1 MRKIFTNFLLL
12 AAFFIASA
20 NLNAQTYNGGTWYSL
35 YDLTERSIGI
45 NENYT
50 YSVFSPTL
58 GNLTFDAKRDATGIG
73 DLQVAP
79 IVNGAQQSD
88 IYSQNPGKVTKKI
101 FGVESKVD
109 YTDNPYSA
117 TTPVNLTQLKFYT
130 KIGASY
136 KKYFKNIKLPLAKHI
151 LIADGGYGK
160 SSESKSFENVT
171 IGGTSNV
178 QTVNLRSFLTTND
191 ITITSDNSAFR
202 IGSANNTSGQT
213 FAVGANAC
221 ASTNGSGAAGG
232 GNLGNINQYPIN
244 IYFCPTEVKEYSA
257 TITITD
263 GTSKATISVSGVGV
277 KKNQTINWKADYETE
292 IKLPVGKSV
301 EDAATATSGNA
312 VTYTSEDESIVAI
325 INNGAAFKAIKEGT
339 TTITAT
345 QAGDAEWNAV
355 SDTKTVT
362 VTNKKIQSIVWLD
375 NLTRLKVG
383 DNPMT
388 LSAAVQLLV
397 DAETSEKEDSPE
409 RTALLAYASAN
420 KDVVSVSDNVL
431 TIVGEGET
439 TLTASV
445 EGDENFE
452 AASVTVPVKVRVP
465 SAGCED
471 ILLVD
476 QPAEIEFFAM
486 NKNEIV
492 KDAIAIN
499 TSAGVPNKLTF
510 LHKGGYY
517 KAPIIN
523 TQHYSGSIKAQQSTD
538 GGNQWSD
545 IAGSS
550 VTPTLDTY
558 NELTVQLDENATHI
572 RFVRPKDG
580 EGYHYVSGVVVTPA
594 QYLKA
599 SVASITENSIVGD
612 HLVKEMVINYANVKD
627 EVLINHSNEDIKLS
641 AEGLGNE
648 CGAFGS
654 STLTVT
660 VNPQEIGTI
669 TDEIIISDA
678 VSGMKVTI
686 PVNITVKRNN
696 QTIIWEQELKN
707 LYTTDVVT
715 LNATANT
722 AIHYTSSD
730 STIAYAEGNT
740 LVINKH
746 GQVTITAVAVQ
757 SEKYEQAILA
767 KDITI
772 NAVQPIVNTWPTV
785 EPIAYAQALTT
796 DMLVGGEAE
805 VEGQFVWNTERNQT
819 LVPGTHDLAVRFVPT
834 NTNYYAPVDG
844 TVAVTINKSSQKIF
858 WNDSFENITVTDS
871 VVLTAYAK
879 TLVEY
884 VVSDENLAYVTDN
897 NVLYFTRGGNLQ
909 VTAYAIEDDYYLADA
924 CVREL
929 TVLPAYPTIVTYPT
943 ASPISYGQKLGE
955 SVLSGGEA
963 SVSGSFAWADEE
975 ALLEAGEY
983 HQTVSFT
990 PDDQVS
996 YKNIEIPVVV
1006 LVNPIAQTITWDLT
1020 TIEVRQGQSLQF
1032 NAEASSKL
1040 PITYSVDNTAL
1051 AKVENNTFYALEV
1064 GEVIVTATQNGSY
1077 IDEDGELHANYI
1089 PAEPVSKTIIIIPQ
1103 QSPQTIVWNDDL
1115 DSVLTTADITLS
1127 AEAETPIHYLSSDST
1142 IAYVEADKLIIKR
1155 FGTLTITA
1163 VAQQTEDYDQAIL
1176 EKEVNIV
1183 AATPNIIAW
1192 PTVPP
1197 VTYGTKLNVTMLVD
1211 GDADVDGYFDWNTD
1225 LSQELVPG
1233 TYTLGVRFVPANLNI
1248 YAKVFDS
1255 VEVIV
1260 NKAPQT
1266 IVWNNNFE
1274 NVLVSDTIVLNAY
1287 AQTTITYE
1295 VSDVDVAA
1303 LEGNILSFHR
1313 GGTINVTAY
1322 AAETDLYLAD
1332 TLVHELIVT
1341 PAEPIIYA
1349 WPTAS
1354 GITYGQSLG
1363 ESILTGGEA
1372 STDGIFEWVD
1382 ANEKFEVGISPALVR
1397 FTPDDLSSFDIVENQ
1412 IEIHVTPALQTIEWD
1427 LTDFV
1432 MEVGDT
1438 LHLTAVATSGL
1449 EITYTLDDEELAEIS
1464 GNVLTALE
1472 VGMVTITASQNGVYV
1487 DEFGEEYDNYLPAK
1501 PVSQRITIVA
1511 KEVNTG
1517 TEVIFDDAKA
1527 SKIIRDGRLYII
1539 RNGHLYNAN
1548 GQVIE

>member
-1 MRKIFTNFLLL
+1 MKKIFTKFFLL
-12 AAFFIASA
+12 AALFLAST
-20 NLNAQTYNGGTWYSL
+20 NLTAQTYNGGTWYSL
-35 YDLTERSIGI
+35 YDATEYK
-45 NENYT
+45 NENKT
-50 YSVFSPTL
+50 FSVFPPT
-58 GNLTFDAKRDATGIG
+58 TGSLSFQWKKTG
-73 DLQVAP
+73 WAFGYP
-79 IVNGAQQSD
+79 IYKLYVSESSNGSNYTEK
-88 IYSQNPGKVTKKI
+88 YSLNSGSGTKQENYVT
-101 FGVESKVD
+101 V
-109 YTDNPYSA
+109 
-117 TTPVNLTQLKFYT
+117 TTAVSENITHLKFEQSGSLTRYYT
-130 KIGASY
+130 
-136 KKYFKNIKLPLAKHI
+136 NINLPLAKHI
-151 LIADGGYGK
+151 LIAGGSYGQK
-160 SSESKSFENVT
+160 SESKSFGNVT
-171 IGGTSNV
+171 IGGISEV

-301 EDAATATSGNA
+301 EDAATATSGNT
-312 VTYTSEDESIVAI
+312 VTYTSADETIVDI
-325 INNGAAFKAIKEGT
+325 INNGTAFKAIKEGT

-397 DAETSEKEDSPE
+397 DAETGEKEDSPE
-409 RTALLAYASAN
+409 RTALLAYSSAN
-420 KDVVSVSDNVL
+420 KDVVSVSRNVL

-678 VSGMKVTI
+678 VSGMRVVI
-686 PVNITVKRNN
+686 PVSIAVKRNA
-696 QTIIWEQELKN
+696 QTLVWEQDLAN
-707 LYTTDVVT
+707 IHTTDSIT
-715 LNATANT
+715 LNATAKT
-722 AIHYTSSD
+722 EVYYTSSD
-730 STIAYAEGNT
+730 STIAYAEGKV
-740 LVINKH
+740 LKINKH
-746 GQVTITAVAVQ
+746 GQFTLTAVAIE
-757 SEKYEQAILA
+757 SEKYEQATA
-767 KDITI
+767 SKKITI
-772 NAVQPIVNTWPTV
+772 NAVQPTVSVWPTV
-785 EPIAYAQALTT
+785 EPIAYKQALTT
-796 DMLVGGEAE
+796 DMLRGGEAE
-805 VEGQFVWNTERNQT
+805 VEGYFDWNTERNQT
-819 LVPGTHDLAVRFVPT
+819 LVPGTHELPVRFMPT
-834 NTNYYAPVDG
+834 NTDYYAPVDG
-844 TVAVTINKSSQKIF
+844 TVAVTINKSAQSIV
-858 WNDSFENITVTDS
+858 WNDSFENITVADS
-871 VVLTAYAK
+871 IVLTAYAQ
-879 TLVEY
+879 TPIEY
-884 VVSDENLAYVTDN
+884 VVSDVDLAYITDN
-897 NVLYFTRGGNLQ
+897 NVLYFHRGGTVQ
-909 VTAYAIEDDYYLADA
+909 VTAYAIEDAYYLADTL
-924 CVREL
+924 VREL
-929 TVLPAYPTIVTYPT
+929 EILPAYPTIETYPT
-943 ASPISYGQKLGE
+943 ASPISYGQLLGE
-955 SVLSGGEA
+955 SELSGGVA
-963 SVSGSFAWADEE
+963 NVSGAFAWVDPAAE
-975 ALLEAGEY
+975 LEAGEY
-983 HQTVSFT
+983 HQNVLFT

-996 YKNIEIPVVV
+996 YKNIEIPVIVR
-1006 LVNPIAQTITWDLT
+1006 VNPIEQTITWELD

-1064 GEVIVTATQNGSY
+1064 GKVVVTATQDGTY
-1077 IDEDGELHANYI
+1077 TDEYGDLHANYTA
-1089 PAEPVSKTIIIIPQ
+1089 AEPVSKTIVIVPQ
-1103 QSPQTIVWNDDL
+1103 QSPQTIEWNDKIDTIK
-1115 DSVLTTADITLS
+1115 TTDNITLS
-1127 AEAETPIHYLSSDST
+1127 AIAETPIHYLSSDST

-1192 PTVPP
+1192 PTVQP
-1197 VTYGTKLNVTMLVD
+1197 VTYGTKLNVNMLV
-1211 GDADVDGYFDWNTD
+1211 GGEADVDGYFEWNTD
-1225 LSQELVPG
+1225 LAQELVPG

-1248 YAKVFDS
+1248 YATVLDS

-1266 IVWNNNFE
+1266 IVWDNNFD
-1274 NVLVSDTIVLNAY
+1274 NVLVSDTIVLNAS
-1287 AQTTITYE
+1287 ALTTITYE
-1295 VSDVDVAA
+1295 VSDIDVAT

-1322 AAETDLYLAD
+1322 AEEDAYYLAD
-1332 TLVHELIVT
+1332 TLVRELIVT
-1341 PAEPIIYA
+1341 PAKPIIYA

-1354 GITYGQSLG
+1354 GITYGQLLG

-1372 STDGIFEWVD
+1372 STYGIFEWVD
-1382 ANEKFEVGISPALVR
+1382 ANETFEVGVFPALVR

-1432 MEVGDT
+1432 IEVGDT

-1449 EITYTLDDEELAEIS
+1449 EVTYTLDNEELAEIS
-1464 GNVLTALE
+1464 GNILIGLQ
-1472 VGMVTITASQNGVYV
+1472 VGMVTITASQSGVYV
-1487 DEFGEEYDNYLPAK
+1487 DEFGDEYANYLAAE
-1501 PVSQRITIVA
+1501 PVAQTITILA
-1511 KEVNTG
+1511 KNVNTG
-1517 TEVIFDDAKA
+1517 ADMIFNEVQAAKV
-1527 SKIIRDGRLYII
+1527 IRDGRLYIL
-1539 RNGHLYNAN
+1539 RNGQIYNAN

>member
-1 MRKIFTNFLLL
+1 MKKIFTKFFLL
-12 AAFFIASA
+12 AALFLAST
-20 NLNAQTYNGGTWYSL
+20 NLNAQTYL
-35 YDLTERSIGI
+35 I
-45 NENYT
+45 NDSGEYEVMTSGSSSKTKSFTISN
-50 YSVFSPTL
+50 PRPCDQ
-58 GNLTFDAKRDATGIG
+58 LTFNNSQRTGLFPATGG
-73 DLQVAP
+73 
-79 IVNGAQQSD
+79 
-88 IYSQNPGKVTKKI
+88 VT
-101 FGVESKVD
+101 VTAT
-109 YTDNPYSA
+109 YTDNTSEELA
-117 TTPVNLTQLKFYT
+117 SGKGNGTHTINLNRKIVKSLSFKGTGTLKKTISSIKLTQAVYADNPAATSLDITGVVGAADSQKSTTMDWSDTKAFSASITGDGASQFTASISNNASVANYGTATINVNYKHNIAGTHNATLTITNGTYT
-130 KIGASY
+130 KTIALKGTTT
-136 KKYFKNIKLPLAKHI
+136 KK
-151 LIADGGYGK
+151 DQ
-160 SSESKSFENVT
+160 S
-171 IGGTSNV
+171 
-178 QTVNLRSFLTTND
+178 
-191 ITITSDNSAFR
+191 
-202 IGSANNTSGQT
+202 
-213 FAVGANAC
+213 
-221 ASTNGSGAAGG
+221 
-232 GNLGNINQYPIN
+232 
-244 IYFCPTEVKEYSA
+244 
-257 TITITD
+257 
-263 GTSKATISVSGVGV
+263 
-277 KKNQTINWKADYETE
+277 INWKADYETE
-292 IKLPVGKSV
+292 IKLPVGKSI

-312 VTYTSEDESIVAI
+312 VTYTSADETIVAI
-325 INNGAAFKAIKEGT
+325 INNGTAFKAVKEGV

-397 DAETSEKEDSPE
+397 DAETGEKEDSPE
-409 RTALLAYASAN
+409 RTALLAYSSAN

-715 LNATANT
+715 LTATANT
-722 AIHYTSSD
+722 DIYYTSSD

-757 SEKYEQAILA
+757 SEKYEQATLP

-772 NAVQPIVNTWPTV
+772 SAVQPIVNTWPTV
-785 EPIAYAQALTT
+785 EPIAYAQALTQ
-796 DMLVGGEAE
+796 DLLIGGEAE
-805 VEGQFVWNTERNQT
+805 VEGVFEWSTELNQT

-834 NTNYYAPVDG
+834 NTNYYEPVDG
-844 TVAVTINKSSQKIF
+844 TVAVTINKSAQSIV
-858 WNDSFENITVTDS
+858 WNDSFENIIVADS
-871 VVLTAYAK
+871 IVLTASAQTQVTY
-879 TLVEY
+879 E
-884 VVSDENLAYVTDN
+884 VSDMEIAYITDN
-897 NVLYFTRGGNLQ
+897 NVLYFHRGGTVQ
-909 VTAYAIEDDYYLADA
+909 VTAYAEEDAYYLADTLT
-924 CVREL
+924 REL
-929 TVLPAYPTIVTYPT
+929 EILPAYPTILTYPT
-943 ASPISYGQKLGE
+943 ASSIAYGQLLGE
-955 SVLSGGEA
+955 STLTGGEA
-963 SVSGSFAWADEE
+963 NVSGSFAWVDPAAE
-975 ALLEAGEY
+975 LEAGEY
-983 HQTVSFT
+983 HQNVLFT

-996 YKNIEIPVVV
+996 YKPVEIPVIVV
-1006 LVNPIAQTITWDLT
+1006 VNPIDQTITWELN

-1077 IDEDGELHANYI
+1077 IDEDGVVHTNYT
-1089 PAEPVSKTIIIIPQ
+1089 PAEPISKTITIVPQ
-1103 QSPQTIVWNDDL
+1103 QSPQTIVWNADL
-1115 DSVLTTADITLS
+1115 DSVLTTADITLT
-1127 AEAETPIHYLSSDST
+1127 AIAQAPIHYLSSDST

-1192 PTVPP
+1192 PTVQP
-1197 VTYGTKLNVTMLVD
+1197 VTYGTKLNVNMLV
-1211 GDADVDGYFDWNTD
+1211 GGEADVDGYFEWNTD

-1248 YAKVFDS
+1248 YATVLDS

-1382 ANEKFEVGISPALVR
+1382 PNETFEVGVFPALVR
-1397 FTPDDLSSFDIVENQ
+1397 FTPDNLASFDIVEQPVQ
-1412 IEIHVTPALQTIEWD
+1412 ITVSSAPQSIEWE

-1432 MEVGDT
+1432 IEVGDT

-1449 EITYTLDDEELAEIS
+1449 EVTYTLDNEELAEIS
-1464 GNVLTALE
+1464 GNILIGLQ
-1472 VGMVTITASQNGVYV
+1472 VGMVTITASQSGVYK